1 MPAPYEII
9 AAPFTL
15 YAAALGA
22 TFPEI
27 ATTPNPATWTKVGTS
42 GDLSYADDGVT
53 IEHRRTFKP
62 FRALGNG
69 GPRKIFIDEEDLLVT
84 IMLADM
90 TLEHFKHAMNQNTV
104 TTVAA
109 ALGTAGYKKIGLTHG
124 VTIQHRALLIRGVAS
139 GYGDNWNAQYEIPIA
154 SFTGSPKPV
163 WRRADPVAYEVQFSA
178 LVDFSASTE
187 AERFGRLLMQH
198 EDAGT

>member
-15 YAAALGA
+15 YVGALGA
-22 TFPEI
+22 SFPAIDAEPD
-27 ATTPNPATWTKVGTS
+27 AGVWAKVGTS

-69 GPRKIFIDEEDLLVT
+69 GPRKVFIDEEDLLVT

-90 TLEHFKHAMNQNTV
+90 TLEHFKHAVNQNSV

-109 ALGTAGYKKIGLTHG
+109 GVGTAGYKKIGLTHG
-124 VTIQHRALLIRGVAS
+124 VTVATKALLIRGRAS
-139 GYGDNWNAQYEIPIA
+139 GYGDDWNAQYEIPIA
-154 SFTGSPKPV
+154 ALQNSPKPV
-163 WRRADPVAYEVQFSA
+163 WRRADPVTYELQFAA

-198 EDAGT
+198 ADALT